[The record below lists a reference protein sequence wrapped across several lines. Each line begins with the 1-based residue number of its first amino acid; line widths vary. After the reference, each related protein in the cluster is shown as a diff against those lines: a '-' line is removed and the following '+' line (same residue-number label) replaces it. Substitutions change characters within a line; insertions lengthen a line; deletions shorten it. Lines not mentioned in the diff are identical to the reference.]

1 MVALWLACAF
11 LRLNCWSFT
20 REFLGKI
27 SYTWCLLYK
36 KRILSVGLSIVNEI
50 VNTGDVPK
58 ELTPQLVL
66 KPSLQEAITVIRR
79 YGGRLTAHELH
90 LEMEIGLSTA
100 YTYLKQLHAQNF
112 VERLKIQS
120 ATGTGK
126 QYLYVM
132 SPQVMEL
139 DGFSPHAIQT
149 SESEGLPDIWQHD
162 QSADPMQE
170 VLDILCYL
178 AKKVRILEKKLTNLE
193 QEKQKHYP
201 IISALKK
208 EMNHSGKPGS

>member
-1 MVALWLACAF
+1 MLALWLACAF
-11 LRLNCWSFT
+11 LRLNCWSFA
-20 REFLGKI
+20 RDFLGKI
-27 SYTWCLLYK
+27 SYNWCLLYK
-36 KRILSVGLSIVNEI
+36 NRVLSVGLSMVNEI
-50 VNTGDVPK
+50 VTAGDAPK
-58 ELTPQLVL
+58 ELTPKLVL
-66 KPSLQEAITVIRR
+66 KPSLQEAIVVIQR

-90 LEMEIGLSTA
+90 LEMGIGLSTA
-100 YTYLKQLHAQNF
+100 YTYLKQLHAQNC

-132 SPQVMEL
+132 NSKVMEL
-139 DGFSPHAIQT
+139 DGLSPHAIQT
-149 SESEGLPDIWQHD
+149 SESERPPDVWQHD
-162 QSADPMQE
+162 QAADPMQE

-178 AKKVRILEKKLTNLE
+178 AEKVRILENKLTNLE

-201 IISALKK
+201 LISALKK